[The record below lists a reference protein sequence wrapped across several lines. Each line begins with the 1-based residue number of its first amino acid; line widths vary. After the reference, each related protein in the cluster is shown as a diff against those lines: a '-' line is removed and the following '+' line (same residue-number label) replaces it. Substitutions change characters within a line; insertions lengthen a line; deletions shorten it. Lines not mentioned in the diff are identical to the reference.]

1 MSPPSAPE
9 GAALLSMRGV
19 HKAFGATRALVGADL
34 DLGRGE
40 VLALIGENGAGKSTL
55 MKALAGALL
64 PDGGSMTLEGRPYRP
79 AGPLEARRAGV
90 AMIYQELNIA
100 PHLTVAE
107 NILLGTEPH
116 TAGWLHRRAPRE
128 RVVAALAHLKR
139 PDIHPDAPAGSL
151 PPAARQLVEI
161 ARALVQDARVIVMDE
176 PTSSLGAADIEHL
189 FTVIEGLCAAGIG
202 VVYISHF
209 LEEVLR
215 VADRYAVL
223 RDGAL
228 VETGAVAGVTVD
240 HLVTTMMGRRLDEMF
255 PRVPRERGDPLL
267 ELDGLGGEPLP
278 SGVDLTVH
286 RGEIVG
292 IAGLVGSGRTELL
305 RTIFGLDPV
314 RSGRVRVGGGAIPR
328 PTPRELLRRGV
339 GLASEDRKEEGLALS
354 RSIAENTTLS
364 RLDGLTS
371 RGLIRRGA
379 ERTAV
384 RRWVERLA
392 VRCEGPDQPVE
403 SLSGGN
409 QQKVA
414 LARLLHHDVDL
425 LLLDEPT
432 RGIDVGSKAEIY
444 RLIGALAAGEG
455 EQPPKGVV
463 VVSSSNPEL
472 LGVCDRIG
480 VMHRGLLGPL
490 RPAEEW
496 SEHALTV
503 AAVGGKE

>member
-1 MSPPSAPE
+1 
-9 GAALLSMRGV
+9 MRGV

-34 DLGRGE
+34 DLARGE

-55 MKALAGALL
+55 MKVLAGALL

-228 VETGAVAGVTVD
+228 VETG
-240 HLVTTMMGRRLDEMF
+240 
-255 PRVPRERGDPLL
+255 
-267 ELDGLGGEPLP
+267 
-278 SGVDLTVH
+278 
-286 RGEIVG
+286 
-292 IAGLVGSGRTELL
+292 
-305 RTIFGLDPV
+305 
-314 RSGRVRVGGGAIPR
+314 
-328 PTPRELLRRGV
+328 
-339 GLASEDRKEEGLALS
+339 
-354 RSIAENTTLS
+354 
-364 RLDGLTS
+364 
-371 RGLIRRGA
+371 
-379 ERTAV
+379 
-384 RRWVERLA
+384 
-392 VRCEGPDQPVE
+392 
-403 SLSGGN
+403 
-409 QQKVA
+409 
-414 LARLLHHDVDL
+414 
-425 LLLDEPT
+425 
-432 RGIDVGSKAEIY
+432 
-444 RLIGALAAGEG
+444 
-455 EQPPKGVV
+455 
-463 VVSSSNPEL
+463 
-472 LGVCDRIG
+472 
-480 VMHRGLLGPL
+480 
-490 RPAEEW
+490 
-496 SEHALTV
+496 
-503 AAVGGKE
+503 